1 MYKGMLFVHLLSLVI
16 AYGSVMFVDFYGL
29 LWALNKKTKTKMI
42 EVSTTAQV
50 LIWSGLA
57 GLLVSGKFLL
67 PNMSKPLTQLK
78 MFLVLIIICNGVN
91 LHLVQKAMQS
101 EKLEQFWQLPKKLI
115 FWSIVSIT
123 LSQLAWLGACI
134 IGFINTSSH
143 LVK

>member
-1 MYKGMLFVHLLSLVI
+1 MLFVHLLSLVI